1 VGGVVLGRGRA
12 LGETMAVLMVS
23 GGALNYLPKTLFTPI
38 STMAAFI
45 FSQQD
50 SALGDPTNMA
60 VKSLAE
66 IALVLFLITLAVNA
80 LARVIVRGATF
91 VRNV

>member
-1 VGGVVLGRGRA
+1 
-12 LGETMAVLMVS
+12 MAVLMVS
-23 GGALNYLPKTLFTPI
+23 GGALNYLPKTIFTPI

-45 FSQQD
+45 LSQLD
-50 SALGDPTNMA
+50 SALSDPTGMA

-66 IALVLFLITLAVNA
+66 IALVLFVITLAVNA
-80 LARVIVRGATF
+80 LARVIVRGATL